1 MRIYMQSPA
10 AAAEAPKYCQL
21 MLQQDL
27 FGGWMLLRETGQPG
41 GRISVKRE
49 QFLDYKDAQAA
60 FERARDQHLKKGFRV
75 TFLQG
80 EDAHEAAQRH

>member
-10 AAAEAPKYCQL
+10 GPAEEPRYCQL

-27 FGGWMLLRETGQPG
+27 LGGWTLLREWGQLG
-41 GRISVKRE
+41 GRVSLKRE
-49 QFLDYKDAQAA
+49 QYLELKEAQAA
-60 FERARDQHLKKGFRV
+60 FERARDQQLKKGFRV

-80 EDAHEAAQRH
+80 ADAHEASARH

>member
-10 AAAEAPKYCQL
+10 GVAEAPKYCQL

-27 FGGWMLLRETGQPG
+27 LGGWTLLRETGQPG
-41 GRISVKRE
+41 GRISLKRE
-49 QFLDYKDAQAA
+49 QFLDYGEAQAA

-80 EDAHEAAQRH
+80 ADAHEASPRH